1 MCKKNDMR
9 RGNDACPVKVDE
21 RNSCQKLSAGKSIA
35 LILLLVI
42 TALLVSGFMDIFR
55 SSDTEWVQ
63 QTYVVSEGDTLWSIG
78 QRVKAAGDERDIREI
93 VFELRRQNKLENYIR
108 PGDEVK
114 IWAEVLKHDR

>member
-1 MCKKNDMR
+1 MDKKNDMR

-21 RNSCQKLSAGKSIA
+21 RNSCQKLSAAKSIA

-42 TALLVSGFMDIFR
+42 TALLVSGFMDVFQGP
-55 SSDTEWVQ
+55 DTEWVQ

-114 IWAEVLKHDR
+114 IWAEVLKHEN

>member
-1 MCKKNDMR
+1 MGKKNDMR

-21 RNSCQKLSAGKSIA
+21 RSSCQKLSAGKSIA

-42 TALLVSGFMDIFR
+42 TALFVSGFMDILR
-55 SSDTEWVQ
+55 GPDTEWVQ

-78 QRVKAAGDERDIREI
+78 HRVKAAGDERDIREI

-114 IWAEVLKHDR
+114 IWAEVLKHEN

>member
-1 MCKKNDMR
+1 MGKKNDMR

-21 RNSCQKLSAGKSIA
+21 RNSCSACKSIA

-42 TALLVSGFMDIFR
+42 TALLVSGFMDVFQGP
-55 SSDTEWVQ
+55 DTEWVQ

-114 IWAEVLKHDR
+114 IWAEVLKRDR